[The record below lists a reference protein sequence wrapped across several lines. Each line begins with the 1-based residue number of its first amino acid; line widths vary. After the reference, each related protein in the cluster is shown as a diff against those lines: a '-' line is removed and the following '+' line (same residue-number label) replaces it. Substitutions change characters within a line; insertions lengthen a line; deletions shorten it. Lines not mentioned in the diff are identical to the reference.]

1 VLPRVL
7 RLRPAV
13 GFFRQLCERRETRWD
28 YLQKQAGPAAFSSLA
43 HCATCGAWQEI
54 SQRCPLC
61 TALHMLPVRPR
72 IEFVVLPVPSVVTE
86 LVTLDWLSST
96 TEPGLPDEVF
106 DETVLASREMIV
118 LDVSF
123 DITLCARTLVERLNT
138 ANVTMSFM
146 AVLQKVSQWR

>member
-1 VLPRVL
+1 
-7 RLRPAV
+7 
-13 GFFRQLCERRETRWD
+13 
-28 YLQKQAGPAAFSSLA
+28 
-43 HCATCGAWQEI
+43 
-54 SQRCPLC
+54 
-61 TALHMLPVRPR
+61 MLPVRPT

-96 TEPGLPDEVF
+96 TQPGLPDEVF

-138 ANVTMSFM
+138 ANVTMSFI